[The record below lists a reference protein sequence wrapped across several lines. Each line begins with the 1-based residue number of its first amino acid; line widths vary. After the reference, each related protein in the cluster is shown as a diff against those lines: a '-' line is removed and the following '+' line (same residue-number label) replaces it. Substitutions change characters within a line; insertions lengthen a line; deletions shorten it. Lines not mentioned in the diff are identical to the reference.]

1 MFHFGDEKMGNRR
14 RYIRRAEFFVCA
26 VQLDLD
32 TEGFNYI
39 KWGAQ
44 QRCKQ
49 GDWIVDNGGDIYTID
64 REVFEKT
71 YLQVGLG
78 RYVKAT
84 PVWAEVAARSG
95 KIKTVE
101 GASYYG
107 AGDYLVYNNE
117 NGTDAFCI
125 SAEKFESM
133 YELED

>member
-1 MFHFGDEKMGNRR
+1 MGNRR
-14 RYIRRAEFFVCA
+14 RYIRRAEFFVFA
-26 VQLDLD
+26 LQLDLD
-32 TEGFNYI
+32 TEGFTYK
-39 KWGAQ
+39 KWGAE

-71 YLQVGLG
+71 YRQVGLG
-78 RYVKAT
+78 RYVKKT
-84 PVWAEVAARSG
+84 PVWAEVADRSG

-101 GASYYG
+101 GVSYYED
-107 AGDYLVYNNE
+107 GDYLVSNNE